1 MAQTA
6 DHISQAPPA
15 QPDEPHC
22 SSDHRPVRVSGDID
36 RDAREDTELARLRRN
51 YSRASSHRPQAQGSS
66 TVSRAPSTVLGRL
79 SYIVSRSWRH
89 QVSITVEHSTCRDHL
104 GMSCE
109 FFPPAPILELKPS
122 ISVLP
127 VSVLGSPIP
136 NCQCIKSSGILT
148 APFHHTIR
156 LQTSIYWTIAKTLF

>member
-1 MAQTA
+1 MAETP

-15 QPDEPHC
+15 HPDEPHLGPLHVD
-22 SSDHRPVRVSGDID
+22 SDNSPVRVSGDID

-51 YSRASSHRPQAQGSS
+51 YSRASSYRPQGSS
-66 TVSRAPSTVLGRL
+66 TASPKPSGLLGRL
-79 SYIVSRSWRH
+79 SYIVSRFWRH

-109 FFPPAPILELKPS
+109 FALPLLLLHIKWS

-127 VSVLGSPIP
+127 DWGFGSPIP
-136 NCQCIKSSGILT
+136 YCQCIKSSG
-148 APFHHTIR
+148 F
-156 LQTSIYWTIAKTLF
+156 